1 MGSMNANKLIAGGLL
16 SLILLK
22 VGQML
27 SQEIVQPKQLEK
39 NSYVIEGIDSAI
51 QAGADAA
58 PGRAPEIAPFLA
70 HASVEKGEQIF
81 KKCLQCHT
89 PNKGGVHKTGPNL
102 WGIVNNSYAHTEE
115 FAFSKPLKELHG
127 KEKWTPENLNQFL
140 FKPRQHIPG
149 TKMSFVGIKDD
160 QERADLI
167 AYLNAQSDSPKA
179 LS

>member
-1 MGSMNANKLIAGGLL
+1 MNANKLIAGGLL

-27 SQEIVQPKQLEK
+27 SQEIVHPKQLEK
-39 NSYVIEGIDSAI
+39 NSYVIEGVANSA
-51 QAGADAA
+51 QTGSVETAHH
-58 PGRAPEIAPFLA
+58 APEIAPFLVHGNA
-70 HASVEKGEQIF
+70 ENGEKIF

-89 PNKGGVHKTGPNL
+89 PNKGGAHKTGPNL
-102 WGIVNNSYAHTEE
+102 WGIVNNSYAHADE
-115 FAFSKPLKELHG
+115 FAYSKALKDLHG
-127 KEKWTPENLNQFL
+127 KEKWTPEHLNQFL

-167 AYLNAQSDSPKA
+167 AYLNTQSDAPQA